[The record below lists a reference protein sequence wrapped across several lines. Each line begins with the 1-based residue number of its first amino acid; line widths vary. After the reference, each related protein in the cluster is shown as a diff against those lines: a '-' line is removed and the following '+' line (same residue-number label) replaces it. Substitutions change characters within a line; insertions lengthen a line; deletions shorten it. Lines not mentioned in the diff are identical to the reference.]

1 VSPTAAPL
9 AIMSVVAPLAAV
21 DVLYFHLYKFRLHAH
36 RASQLE
42 TVTHL
47 LRTLLFGA
55 AAFLLTR
62 YEPRGAW
69 VWVITGIAAADFLNN
84 VADVI
89 LEPRSRAA
97 LGGLP
102 PLEYAIHVVGA
113 TASGVI
119 AGAWVIASWPATA
132 LPTELAPP
140 GDVPAWLGA
149 NGHGLYIGAA
159 AMLLGE
165 GALLIRAL
173 ARARGPVP
181 AV

>member
-1 VSPTAAPL
+1 MSPTVAPL
-9 AIMSVVAPLAAV
+9 AIMSAVAPIAAI
-21 DVLYFHLYKFRLHAH
+21 DVLYFHLYKFRLYAH

-47 LRTLLFGA
+47 ARALLFGA
-55 AAFLLTR
+55 AAFLLAR
-62 YEPRGAW
+62 GEPHGAW
-69 VWVITGIAAADFLNN
+69 FWVIAGLAAADFGNN
-84 VADVI
+84 VADVL
-89 LEPRSRAA
+89 LEPRSRAP

-102 PLEYAIHVVGA
+102 PLEYAIHIVGA

-119 AGAWVIASWPATA
+119 AGAWVIGGWPLAS

-140 GDVPAWLGA
+140 GEVPAWLAA
-149 NGHGLYIGAA
+149 NCHALYAGAA

-165 GALLIRAL
+165 AALLIRAVL
-173 ARARGPVP
+173 RARAPAP

>member
-1 VSPTAAPL
+1 MSPTVAPL
-9 AIMSVVAPLAAV
+9 AIMSIVAPLAAV
-21 DVLYFHLYKFRLHAH
+21 DVLYFHLYKFRLHAR

-47 LRTLLFGA
+47 LRALLFGA

-69 VWVITGIAAADFLNN
+69 VWMITALAAADFVNN
-84 VADVI
+84 VADVL

-97 LGGLP
+97 LGGFP

-119 AGAWVIASWPATA
+119 AGVWVIGSWPAAA

-140 GDVPAWLGA
+140 GEVPAFLAA
-149 NGHGLYIGAA
+149 NGHALYAGAA
-159 AMLLGE
+159 AMLIGE

-173 ARARGPVP
+173 LRARAPAP